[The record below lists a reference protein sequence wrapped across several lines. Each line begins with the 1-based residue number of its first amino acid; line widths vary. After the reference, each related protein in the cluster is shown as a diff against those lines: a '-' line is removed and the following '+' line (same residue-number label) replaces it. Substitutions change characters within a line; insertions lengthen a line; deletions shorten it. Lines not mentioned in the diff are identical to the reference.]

1 MVAED
6 KSMMTEQEFMR
17 IALFLKRKYGI
28 DMERKKAIVE
38 GRLENYVK
46 SEGWMNYSQYM
57 DAVEKDIS
65 GALEK
70 KLVDLLSTNHT
81 YFMREAEHFEFLR
94 REVLPYL
101 KKKEEVSKD
110 LRIWCAA
117 SSSGEEPYTLAMI
130 LIDFFGL
137 EHAKWDTQI
146 LATDVST
153 QALQTA
159 IKGEYSEEQIEP
171 LPDAWKRR
179 FFNSCKDSDNYVV
192 KNELKKQVL
201 FRKFN
206 LMDQFPFRRKMHVIF
221 LRNVMIYFD
230 EPTKLR
236 LLRKI
241 YDTLEPG
248 GYLFLG
254 RTETLNRQDVPF
266 ELVMPSVFRK

>member
-1 MVAED
+1 
-6 KSMMTEQEFMR
+6 MTDEEFIR
-17 IALFLKRKYGI
+17 IKTFLKNKYGI
-28 DMERKKAIVE
+28 DMKGKKKIVE
-38 GRLENYVK
+38 GRLENYLR
-46 SEGWMNYSQYM
+46 SNGWSSYSQYM
-57 DAVEKDIS
+57 NDVEEDIT
-65 GALEK
+65 GKLEK
-70 KLVDLLSTNHT
+70 QFVNILTTNHT

-153 QALQTA
+153 QALQSA

-192 KNELKKQVL
+192 TNELKKQVL

-254 RTETLNRQDVPF
+254 RTETLNKQDVPF